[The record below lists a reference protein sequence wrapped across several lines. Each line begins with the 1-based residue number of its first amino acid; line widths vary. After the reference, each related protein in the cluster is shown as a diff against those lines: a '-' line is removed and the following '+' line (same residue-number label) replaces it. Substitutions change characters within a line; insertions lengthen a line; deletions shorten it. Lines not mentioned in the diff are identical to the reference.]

1 MSKSRFNKLKSRKKN
16 GTEVTLNLSSN
27 LIGNSNN
34 ETNFPIKILLTE
46 TQVSKIRKVFANG
59 SAANIKFSR
68 IVRKIANKADKEE
81 YLFNKKV
88 SLNDM
93 IKTANTSKYILK
105 DLKNVFGAGKT
116 LKKNKRKEIIKV
128 IKSLENR
135 GMLLKGTT
143 TNINS

>member
-27 LIGNSNN
+27 LVGNSNN

-68 IVRKIANKADKEE
+68 IVGKIANKAEKAE

-88 SLNDM
+88 LLNDM

-105 DLKNVFGAGKT
+105 DLKNIFGAGKT
-116 LKKNKRKEIIKV
+116 LKQIK
-128 IKSLENR
+128 
-135 GMLLKGTT
+135 
-143 TNINS
+143 